1 MSIASEISRIR
12 QAKSDIKH
20 AIEERGIEVGDI
32 TLDYYAE
39 KIIQIPSGGSEP
51 SPYPIIEGDGKY
63 EVRFIDYEGTI
74 LKIHRVDEH
83 EDAIPPELPEHENLT
98 FLMWNNNEYKD
109 VLGDVEVGAAY
120 RTTNN
125 NLYIHHTVTEE
136 NGLTKRIPIKGY
148 GSTSNGR
155 IDWGDGTI
163 EDVAFSTTIKFFEH
177 TYEPGEYVIRMAC
190 SVRFHIG
197 NSNRVYSFF
206 GDAVENPLINS
217 GITKIY
223 AGANFVGLVTQGLV
237 NAYNLEEF
245 VPAAAYTF
253 GSTAIS
259 GALKLKCL
267 VLCPQGANSTPAIT
281 AACFDTCNLQYFP
294 LWDAASF
301 SGFPVR
307 YSQTRRATFPRNFV
321 NMNGVGYTGYYSP
334 LLEKI
339 VLPPGITTIP
349 NNFIYWCHSMQEMIF
364 PEGIETMG
372 TYSVYQSRN
381 VRKIVIPSTV
391 TSIGNFAFTGDAS
404 LADIYVYAIE
414 PPVLGGTGCFNS
426 ILTTCRIHVPAE
438 SLEAYKAATNWSAQA
453 SKMIGDL

>member
-1 MSIASEISRIR
+1 MSIASEIERIQR
-12 QAKSDIKH
+12 AKTDIKQV
-20 AIEERGIEVGDI
+20 IEERGVNVGNVTIDH
-32 TLDYYAE
+32 YAE
-39 KIIQIPSGGSEP
+39 KIAQIPSGGSEP

-83 EDAIPPELPEHENLT
+83 EDAVPPALPEHENLT
-98 FLMWNNNEYKD
+98 FLMWNNNEYQD

-120 RTTNN
+120 STTDN

-136 NGLTKRIPIKGY
+136 NGLTKTIPIKGY
-148 GSTSNGR
+148 GANGNGK

-163 EDVAFSTTIKFFEH
+163 ENVMFTTTIKFFEH
-177 TYEPGEYVIRMAC
+177 TYAPGEYIIQMECPTRY
-190 SVRFHIG
+190 HLG
-197 NSNRVYSFF
+197 NSNRQYSLF
-206 GDAVENPLINS
+206 GNAVENPLINS

-223 AGANFVGLVTQGLV
+223 TGDNFVGLVTQGLV

-245 VPAAAYTF
+245 VPAVAYNF

-267 VLCPQGANSTPAIT
+267 ALAPQGSGSTPSIT
-281 AACFDTCNLQYFP
+281 ASCFDTCNLQYFP
-294 LWDAASF
+294 LWDAANF
-301 SGFPVR
+301 SSFPVR
-307 YSQTRRATFPRNFV
+307 YSQTRRVTFPRNFV
-321 NMNGVGYTGYYSP
+321 LTNGVSYVGYYSP

-349 NNFIYWCHSMQEMIF
+349 NNLIYWCHSIQEMVF
-364 PEGIETMG
+364 PEGIETIG
-372 TYSVYQSRN
+372 TYCVYQSRN

-404 LADIYVYAIE
+404 LADLYVYAIE
-414 PPVLGGTGCFNS
+414 PPVLGGTGCFNT

-438 SLEAYKAATNWSAQA
+438 SLEAYKAATNWSGQA